1 VEEEK
6 GCYAGFGKLVTA
18 WKIAVSESVR
28 PEKRRRT
35 VKLRFPKIVAL
46 VRKEE
51 SSLWVLADEIART
64 DAPAS
69 EIASELQ
76 ALGYAQYSASYVN
89 YLRNAALAFP
99 ADQRRAEL
107 SFNTHAL
114 AENPAALKKAESAWK
129 KRGEGVLSADAV
141 RQLRVLAQREIV
153 APHREK
159 VRAAAE
165 KEGREPVARKKG
177 KAGKYT
183 ARPGSF
189 SHTLFELKLTGF
201 VRSARSELRACDRMA
216 EEYWDQLDN
225 ESAEIL
231 LTDLLELA
239 AETQALAD
247 KIGKKIGRGGGN
259 RRSHLSVVGKE

>member
-1 VEEEK
+1 
-6 GCYAGFGKLVTA
+6 
-18 WKIAVSESVR
+18 
-28 PEKRRRT
+28 

-46 VRKEE
+46 VRKGETL
-51 SSLWVLADEIART
+51 LWALADEIART
-64 DAPAS
+64 DAPALD
-69 EIASELQ
+69 IAEELQ
-76 ALGYAQYSASYVN
+76 ALGYEQYSERYVN
-89 YLRNAALAFP
+89 SLRETARAFP
-99 ADQRRAEL
+99 ENARTELPFETHVQAE
-107 SFNTHAL
+107 T
-114 AENPAALKKAESAWK
+114 PAALKKAVAAWK
-129 KRGEGVLSADAV
+129 KRGEGALTADAL
-141 RQLRVLAQREIV
+141 RQLRVLERREIV

-183 ARPGSF
+183 ARPGSLG
-189 SHTLFELKLTGF
+189 HTAFELKLTGF
-201 VRSARSELRACDRMA
+201 VVRARSELRACDRMA

-231 LTDLLELA
+231 LADLLELA

-247 KIGKKIGRGGGN
+247 KIGKKIGRSGGN